1 MPDHCACTGTRA
13 HPKGPCENTD
23 SRKMGIDKG
32 GHPIFLC
39 AECSGNE
46 GRTNGEGDRLKG
58 YCGGDWK
65 PDKTDVKK

>member
-1 MPDHCACTGTRA
+1 
-13 HPKGPCENTD
+13 
-23 SRKMGIDKG
+23 MGIDKG